1 MCVLTECQNYAGTKL
16 QDVCQYERRK
26 KKTKKKKKN
35 KKKNPPRI
43 KCSLYILGTRN
54 QNGPQ
59 GIIIDHRIA

>member
-1 MCVLTECQNYAGTKL
+1 MCVLTECQKYAGTKL
-16 QDVCQYERRK
+16 QDVCQYER
-26 KKTKKKKKN
+26 KKN
-35 KKKNPPRI
+35 KKQKKNRI